1 MSNPVYNALYA
12 EIQSWSERLPIA
24 AHRARV
30 GLEELIY
37 RVWCITNDFFRYIGS
52 ALTGRDTFYTED
64 IIDGMRYIR
73 LQEWM
78 PEEDSIGK
86 IKPFGSMI
94 LTPAKTKITP
104 HDPVLKQLN
113 DNLVAVTRDIV
124 AVQWETT
131 LKQKMSE
138 VVQELTLDWVKDNW
152 DKLFNLVKDRW
163 PKITDP
169 ADTPLVLSAYK
180 YLLIAAFS
188 HEEVKAILAKQL
200 NGRTSPKVD
209 TLYHQLTSY
218 NTLITPCRNLGDDFF
233 LELTKA
239 FVGALIKKPESL
251 EKIRQAIRAPIDRLL
266 ANHLMQNGRSEKNPL
281 IDKLVAI
288 IGENLFFEV
297 VSSLQKGNFRALID
311 RAIIIA
317 DKEVNRLITNGAIDH
332 PLLLKCRAKPE
343 EKEKLWTD
351 FVESLLEKVG
361 NRLFTEDFISGLSD
375 SIYSERRNIYATVAK
390 ESPLHHLL
398 EALLGGTREEVVNR
412 ITPLVTYLVKNIPK
426 WTAPKLYKP
435 LSEGLLEPKSLKS
448 KLIHKVIPPVIR
460 ALRVKVC
467 QQVLLKNIKSTASLI
482 FLNQKEELEKQILEV
497 CPGYVQEAKLA
508 VSKLNP
514 SNPCFSA
521 EETEEAINKQLSN
534 TIKDS
539 SDAPYGDLC
548 YNLIFNV
555 GKLSAMV
562 QGLDFV
568 GSSFGYSFIKQ
579 PMHKVVVESLYDYR
593 KEEAYKTI
601 AADLSYGIV
610 SLKGDGARQLF
621 LGPSAPLVEVEVSKD
636 LEERTKELG
645 TVLMELILAKV
656 TTTVQQTTVKALFG
670 GKGEQLAKTIQ
681 DIVDKLFTEHD
692 RNLNLGLH
700 LTDEIVKL
708 LV

>member
-12 EIQSWSERLPIA
+12 EVQSWSERLPIV
-24 AHRARV
+24 AHRAKV

-64 IIDGMRYIR
+64 IVDGMRYIR

-78 PEEDSIGK
+78 PEEDPNGK

-104 HDPVLKQLN
+104 HDSSLRQLN
-113 DNLVAVTRDIV
+113 ENLVIVTRDIV

-138 VVQELTLDWVKDNW
+138 VVQELTLEWVKENW

-163 PKITDP
+163 PKITDS
-169 ADTPLVLSAYK
+169 ADTPLILSAYR
-180 YLLIAAFS
+180 YLLKEALTQQEAKGIIAQ
-188 HEEVKAILAKQL
+188 QL
-200 NGRTSPKVD
+200 NGRKSPKVD
-209 TLYHQLTSY
+209 TVYHQLTSY
-218 NTLITPCRNLGDDFF
+218 QTLIQPCRDLGNEFF

-239 FVGALIKKPESL
+239 FAGALIKKPVSL

-266 ANHLMQNGRSEKNPL
+266 ATHLMQNGRSEKNPL
-281 IDKLVAI
+281 IDKLVTI
-288 IGENLFFEV
+288 VGDNLFFEV
-297 VSSLQKGNFRALID
+297 VNSLQKGNFRALID

-317 DKEVNRLITNGAIDH
+317 DKEVNRLITKGSIDH
-332 PLLLKCRAKPE
+332 PLLIKCSARPE
-343 EKEKLWTD
+343 EKEKLWIE
-351 FVESLLEKVG
+351 FVESILEKVG
-361 NRLFTEDFISGLSD
+361 NRLFTEDFISGLSE
-375 SIYSERRNIYATVAK
+375 SIYSERRNIYATVEK
-390 ESPLHHLL
+390 ESPLHHLM

-426 WTAPKLYKP
+426 WTAPWLYKP

-467 QQVLLKNIKSTASLI
+467 QQVLLKDIKSTASLI
-482 FLNQKEELEKQILEV
+482 FLNRGEELEKQILEV
-497 CPGYVQEAKLA
+497 YPGYVQEAKLA
-508 VSKLNP
+508 VLKLNP

-521 EETEEAINKQLSN
+521 DDIEEAINKQLSN

-562 QGLDFV
+562 QGLDYV
-568 GSSFGYSFIKQ
+568 GSSLGYNFIKQ
-579 PMHKVVVESLYDYR
+579 PLHKVVVESLYDYR
-593 KEEAYKTI
+593 KEEAFKTI
-601 AADLSYGIV
+601 AADLSNGIV

-621 LGPSAPLVEVEVSKD
+621 LGASAPLVEVEVSKD

-645 TVLMELILAKV
+645 SVVMELILAK
-656 TTTVQQTTVKALFG
+656 TTTVQQATVKTLFG
-670 GKGEQLAKTIQ
+670 SRGEQLAKTIQ

-700 LTDEIVKL
+700 LTDEIVKT